1 MRTISSV
8 RRTTALLILGMICV
22 LPACK
27 KSNSTITGSGAYTPL
42 DLPAGSQSVTNA
54 SNEFAINIFQQVMQS
69 DQTTSNKLISPLSIY
84 LALSMTYNGA
94 AGATLD
100 SMAGTLGLTGV
111 PTTQLNG
118 VSQALLQQ
126 LPKEDDKVQ
135 LSLANS
141 IWYAQGGP
149 QPAPAFLNT
158 AQTDYLGLVQSL
170 DFANPASVNTINSWV
185 AKNTDNYIPTIINQ
199 LNASDLMLLIN
210 AIYFDGAWLNAFQT
224 GNTQNQPFHLTNG
237 STVSVPFMNQ
247 TVSIRASIG
256 STFTLAEL
264 PYGTGKAFDMYL
276 AIPTSTGI
284 SINDFAA
291 SLDATSLATA
301 ISQLDTVDAALTI
314 PKWNY
319 SYAVNQMAPELSQL
333 GMGIAFES
341 GADFSNMYPSASV
354 NISQVIH
361 KTYIKVSEEGTQA
374 AAATAVVVTYTA
386 MPGGHPQPVPI
397 VADHPFVYLIVEKQT
412 GTILFIGVVN
422 DPSQS

>member
-8 RRTTALLILGMICV
+8 RRTTALIILGMICV

-27 KSNSTITGSGAYTPL
+27 KSNSTITGSGTYTPL
-42 DLPAGSQSVTNA
+42 DLPAGSHAVTNA
-54 SNEFAINIFQQVMQS
+54 SNTFALNIFQQVLQA
-69 DQTTSNKLISPLSIY
+69 DQATTNKLISPLSIY

-100 SMAGTLGLTGV
+100 SMAGTLGLAGV
-111 PTTQLNG
+111 PTAQLDE

-126 LPKEDDKVQ
+126 LPKEDNKVQ

-141 IWYAQGGP
+141 IWYEQGGP

-170 DFANPASVNTINSWV
+170 DFTNPASVNTINSWV

-199 LNASDLMLLIN
+199 LNPSDLMLLIN
-210 AIYFDGAWLNAFQT
+210 AIYFNGAWLNAFQA
-224 GNTQNQPFHLTNG
+224 GKTQNQLFHLTDG

-247 TVSIRASIG
+247 TVSIRASV
-256 STFTLAEL
+256 SSALTLAEL
-264 PYGTGKAFDMYL
+264 PYGTGKAYDMYL
-276 AIPTSTGI
+276 AIPTSTGM
-284 SINDFAA
+284 SIDDFAA
-291 SLDATSLATA
+291 SFDEGTLASA

-333 GMGIAFES
+333 GMSIAF
-341 GADFSNMYPSASV
+341 GGDADFSNMYPSAPV

-374 AAATAVVVTYTA
+374 AAATAVVFTFSLS
-386 MPGGHPQPVPI
+386 PGGHSGPIPI

-422 DPSQS
+422 DPSQN